1 MAQDTFQPAR
11 RRALAASAAGLGAL
25 MAQRATA
32 APATVA
38 PATVSPGTAGTA
50 PVLTASSTE
59 GPYYF
64 DAGKVRA
71 DITEGLPGIP
81 LEVSLRIVDETGV
94 RLAGARVDL
103 WHCDAA
109 GMYSGYAGQGDDR
122 SIDMR
127 GRTFL
132 RGTQIADAGGVA
144 SFRSIYPGWYRGRT
158 THIHFKVF
166 HGTRTVLTSQFFL
179 PDALSEFLYTQLPA
193 YRRAALRDTL
203 NSTDGILI
211 AAGETVLGAVH
222 ERADRY
228 VATLDVAVNRSAA
241 DTGDRPPPMGA
252 RRGPPPEGRGPRGE
266 GPGMT
271 GMPGMPM
278 GRDAPAGD
286 ARVRALLPG
295 RRTSS

>member
-1 MAQDTFQPAR
+1 MAQDMFQRAR
-11 RRALAASAAGLGAL
+11 RRALTAGVAGLGGL
-25 MAQRATA
+25 VAQRAA
-32 APATVA
+32 AASPAGA
-38 PATVSPGTAGTA
+38 AAGVA

-81 LEVSLRIVDETGV
+81 LDVCLRVVDETGA
-94 RLAGARVDL
+94 RLSGVRVDL

-122 SIDMR
+122 AVDMR

-132 RGTQIADAGGVA
+132 RGTQVTDAGGSA
-144 SFRSIYPGWYRGRT
+144 TFRSIYPGWYRGRT

-166 HGTRTVLTSQFFL
+166 QGARTVLTSQFFL

-228 VATLDVAVNRSAA
+228 VATLDVAVNRTASDA
-241 DTGDRPPPMGA
+241 GERPSPMGP
-252 RRGPPPEGRGPRGE
+252 RRGPPPEGRGRPAG
-266 GPGMT
+266 
-271 GMPGMPM
+271 PGMPM
-278 GRDAPAGD
+278 GRDALGRDTPAGD

-295 RRTSS
+295 RRGS